1 MIPNEYKYLM
11 WCVCVCA
18 FKERGLPWKS
28 VAIKHLSG
36 VCLSA
41 LHLSELKIQC
51 CHILEILNIYI
62 PQLKQNMRDAIK
74 YHKRIDQWGKKGI
87 SGMDAFYSSQHAALW
102 DIQETGG
109 CWCWSASCWGLWHE
123 RKGSIIQ
130 TLCDTR
136 YPGKTLQKYL
146 WRLLVVQCGVCMYFY
161 SRSTAL
167 SWNWSFTI
175 RTKRLLRA
183 R

>member
-62 PQLKQNMRDAIK
+62 PQVKQIMRDAIK
-74 YHKRIDQWGKKGI
+74 YHKLIDQWGKQGI
-87 SGMDAFYSSQHAALW
+87 SGMDAFCSSQHALW
-102 DIQETGG
+102 DTKESGG
-109 CWCWSASCWGLWHE
+109 SWSASWWGLWHE